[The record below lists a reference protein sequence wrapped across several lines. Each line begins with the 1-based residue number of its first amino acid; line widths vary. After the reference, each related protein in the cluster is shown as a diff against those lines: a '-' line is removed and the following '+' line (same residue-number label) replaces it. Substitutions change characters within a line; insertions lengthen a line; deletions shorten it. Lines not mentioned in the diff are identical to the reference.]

1 MGKQCISTIFTLSNS
16 TQTPAT
22 SPSQFSGLL
31 LVWWC
36 WVIHRSVRGLPGTTP
51 RRKPTLAPMAAVNH
65 FSARVGPWALLA
77 MLDCWS
83 VWSRARLVQ
92 TTTAAEWV
100 HGYNHAGTLRRH
112 SFAPVSPK
120 MCRSFRPMLFLLPV
134 LYSWLQA
141 LSRECQGS
149 LPSVRC
155 STLPLSSHV
164 SVAHCRD
171 NAMSS
176 HVTVALCRENAKH
189 TALWSSCPSASL
201 YLNILSELSH
211 TLWFLEILTKYSHL
225 ATSLHLPGRLAR
237 SALFHTP
244 ITVLK

>member
-1 MGKQCISTIFTLSNS
+1 
-16 TQTPAT
+16 
-22 SPSQFSGLL
+22 
-31 LVWWC
+31 
-36 WVIHRSVRGLPGTTP
+36 
-51 RRKPTLAPMAAVNH
+51 MAAVNH

-211 TLWFLEILTKYSHL
+211 TLWFLEILTKCSLL
-225 ATSLHLPGRLAR
+225 AMSLHLPGRLTR